1 MIESLLKSV
10 FKKVNRQKVKWTVHS
25 PNRQKFEETAGDARF
40 KFSVCVF
47 FLACMN
53 SYSYCLYTWIHYTG
67 DKMYCSWPVHE
78 SHNII
83 HIFKNY

>member
-10 FKKVNRQKVKWTVHS
+10 FKKVNRQKVKWIVHS

-47 FLACMN
+47 FF
-53 SYSYCLYTWIHYTG
+53 S
-67 DKMYCSWPVHE
+67 MYE
-78 SHNII
+78 
-83 HIFKNY
+83 